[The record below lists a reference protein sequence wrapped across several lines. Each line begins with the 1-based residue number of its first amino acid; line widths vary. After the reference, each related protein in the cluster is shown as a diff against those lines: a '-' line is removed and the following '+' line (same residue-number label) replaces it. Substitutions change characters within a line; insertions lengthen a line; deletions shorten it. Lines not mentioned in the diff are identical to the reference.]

1 MINLRNSM
9 GLGWGQTRDPW
20 MKKFDHLSNEFDF
33 WKVHGIMNILGLISV
48 LKLVLI
54 FSQNLTCISTR
65 LLPFKL
71 KMFLSL

>member
-20 MKKFDHLSNEFDF
+20 MKKLNHLSNEFDF
-33 WKVHGIMNILGLISV
+33 WKVHGIMNTLGLISV

-54 FSQNLTCISTR
+54 FS
-65 LLPFKL
+65 
-71 KMFLSL
+71 